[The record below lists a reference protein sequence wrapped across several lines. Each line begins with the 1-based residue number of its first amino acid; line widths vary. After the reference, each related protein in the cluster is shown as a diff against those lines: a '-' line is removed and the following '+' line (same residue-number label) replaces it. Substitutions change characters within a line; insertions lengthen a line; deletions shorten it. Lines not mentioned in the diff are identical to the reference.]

1 MRFYRAMSRLLAMMV
16 LCLGAMDAG
25 ASVIT
30 YAVSGTLDT
39 SLDTLNS
46 GDAFTMT
53 YSVDPSIPGTLLVQ
67 NPGMTWAEFVPTSA
81 AMRIGTFSAASGPGI
96 LRQIDT
102 PTHDQ
107 YEVFSGAP
115 VGSSSIG
122 GLDIAYFT
130 IGLHDPTG
138 TAISD
143 ALTLLTTPSIAT
155 FPETEFWAI
164 FASSDG
170 GFGYVHGTIGSIA
183 AVPEPATLMLLAIGI
198 APLARMRRRPADEVI
213 HATQG

>member
-1 MRFYRAMSRLLAMMV
+1 MMV

-39 SLDTLNS
+39 SLDTLHS

-53 YSVDPSIPGTLLVQ
+53 YSVDPSIPGSLVFQ
-67 NPGMTWAEFVPTSA
+67 DTQMTWASFIPTSA
-81 AMRIGTFSAASGPGI
+81 AMRVGTFSAASGPGT
-96 LRQIDT
+96 LYQIDA
-102 PTHDQ
+102 PSHDQ

-122 GLDIAYFT
+122 GLDIVYFT
-130 IGLHDPTG
+130 IELHDLTG

-155 FPETEFWAI
+155 LPDNAFWAI

-170 GFGYVHGTIGSIA
+170 GFGYVHGTISSIA
-183 AVPEPATLMLLAIGI
+183 VVPEPATLMLLAIGI
-198 APLARMRRRPADEVI
+198 APLAWMRRRPADEVI